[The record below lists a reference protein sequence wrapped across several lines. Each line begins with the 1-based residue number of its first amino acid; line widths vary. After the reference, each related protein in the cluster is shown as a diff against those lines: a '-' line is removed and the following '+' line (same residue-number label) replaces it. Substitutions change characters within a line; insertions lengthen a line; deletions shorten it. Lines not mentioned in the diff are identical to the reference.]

1 MSSGI
6 IQEIEKEKII
16 VIVRG
21 ADSDHIIPLAEAMYK
36 GGIRFLEITYD
47 QSGKTSDAETAGMI
61 RALAAEFG
69 GKLCVGAGT
78 VLTEKQVELTHASG
92 GEFIISPD
100 VNEEVIRMTKKLR
113 MISVPGAMT
122 PTEIAKAHR
131 CGADFVKIFPAS
143 TLGPAYI
150 KAVSAPLSG
159 IKLLAVGGID
169 ENNMNDFLRAGVCG
183 FGVGSNIVNKKMIRN
198 NDWDGIERLAMKFR
212 EELFRTD
219 PAAAVRQINSE
230 NKEQDKK

>member
-69 GKLCVGAGT
+69 G
-78 VLTEKQVELTHASG
+78 
-92 GEFIISPD
+92 
-100 VNEEVIRMTKKLR
+100 
-113 MISVPGAMT
+113 
-122 PTEIAKAHR
+122 
-131 CGADFVKIFPAS
+131 
-143 TLGPAYI
+143 
-150 KAVSAPLSG
+150 
-159 IKLLAVGGID
+159 
-169 ENNMNDFLRAGVCG
+169 
-183 FGVGSNIVNKKMIRN
+183 
-198 NDWDGIERLAMKFR
+198 
-212 EELFRTD
+212 
-219 PAAAVRQINSE
+219 
-230 NKEQDKK
+230 